1 MSSVNNSLFLFA
13 MALLAISLL
22 IAMFPLK
29 NWLVI
34 NRTKEKELRWMQ
46 WLNEKP
52 TKSEY
57 CSIHQQKPDKIE
69 CDFCG
74 ASRQLPNLEMVMTS
88 NPKFG
93 IFSNKFDKY
102 THFKTYICS
111 GCGTELYR
119 ERYEA

>member
-1 MSSVNNSLFLFA
+1 MFLFTI
-13 MALLAISLL
+13 ALLVISLL

-52 TKSEY
+52 SKSEY
-57 CSIHQQKPDKIE
+57 CLTHQQSSDKIE

-74 ASRQLPNLEMVMTS
+74 ASRQLPSLEMVMTS
-88 NPKFG
+88 NPTFG
-93 IFSNKFDKY
+93 IFNNKFDNY
-102 THFKTYICS
+102 IHFKTYICS